1 MKDQPAVDREQNP
14 SARGCAAGTG
24 PAAPAQPAAQRPSR
38 PRTWPAYLELAQSGE
53 LRRRAEQ
60 ARSALAVCRVC
71 PRRCEV
77 NRLAG
82 EVGFCGI
89 GRLARVASA
98 FPHYGE
104 EDCLRGWQGSGTI
117 FLGGCN
123 LRCVFCQNH
132 DISHRPAGDL
142 LNAGELA
149 AVMLRLQ
156 AAGCH
161 NINWVTPS
169 HVVPQLLEALALAAE
184 AGLRLPIVYNSSG
197 YDSVETL
204 RWLDGVVDIYMPDFK
219 FWSPE
224 AARRLAHA
232 PDYPE
237 RTRAAIREMHRQVGD
252 LQFDEHGLA
261 RRGLLVR
268 HLVMPGNL
276 AGTAEIAGWLVR
288 EISPHTY
295 INLMDQYHPAG
306 RVLGPAGARLY
317 PELQR
322 RITRAEWRRARE
334 VAEQAGL
341 YRFDHRA

>member
-1 MKDQPAVDREQNP
+1 MKDQPTVDLDQKPSERDRASGTAPTP
-14 SARGCAAGTG
+14 SAE
-24 PAAPAQPAAQRPSR
+24 PAAQRSR
-38 PRTWPAYLELAQSGE
+38 EPRTWPAYLELAQSGE

-77 NRLAG
+77 NRLADK
-82 EVGFCGI
+82 VGVCGI
-89 GRLARVASA
+89 GRQARVASA
-98 FPHYGE
+98 FPHFGE
-104 EDCLRGWQGSGTI
+104 EDCLRGWRGSGTV

-132 DISHRPAGDL
+132 DISHRPAGEAMTAEQL
-142 LNAGELA
+142 AG
-149 AVMLRLQ
+149 VMLALQ

-204 RWLDGVVDIYMPDFK
+204 RWLEGVVDIYMPDFK

-224 AARRLAHA
+224 VARRLAHA
-232 PDYPE
+232 SDYPE
-237 RTRAAIREMHRQVGD
+237 TARAAIREMHRQVGD
-252 LQFDEHGLA
+252 LQLDENGLA

-268 HLVMPGNL
+268 HLVMPENL
-276 AGTAEIAGWLVR
+276 AGTAEIADWLVR

-306 RVLGPAGARLY
+306 RVLGPAGASLY

-322 RITRAEWRRARE
+322 RITRAEWRRARQL
-334 VAEQAGL
+334 AEQAGL